1 MANKKILKP
10 PKKKKIQAQSSY
22 RIALVKNELSVQLSL
37 ESYASAKGLDS

>member
-1 MANKKILKP
+1 MAYKKILKP

-22 RIALVKNELSVQLSL
+22 RIALVKNELSL